1 MDSGRPA
8 SLARMSHR
16 ECDLICLLEGG
27 GVLRRLPSRKV
38 VQKRLTKKY
47 NKIKYL
53 RYFIQI
59 RPQR

>member
-27 GVLRRLPSRKV
+27 RAAQVAIAESGAE
-38 VQKRLTKKY
+38 TF
-47 NKIKYL
+47 N
-53 RYFIQI
+53 
-59 RPQR
+59 